1 VTDFRFDVLHIAP
14 AILAAIL
21 QPKNTRSRVWRL
33 PVPADCELVKT
44 ALNPVIGRLL
54 PDERAYNNMVAPLSR
69 GVGTDNT
76 TPSDAREELSIN
88 PTAWLLVL
96 RLLLI
101 PG

>member
-1 VTDFRFDVLHIAP
+1 MLATTAKHQLQLIACSFNANSANP
-14 AILAAIL
+14 
-21 QPKNTRSRVWRL
+21 RSARASNSPW
-33 PVPADCELVKT
+33 K
-44 ALNPVIGRLL
+44 

-101 PG
+101 LG